1 MAAAEHDFWHSAT
14 QWPRLELVFILPKI
28 EKLEI
33 PKLSM
38 DLTSHY
44 SYIKEGIN
52 ASQQVTWIYFI
63 SKRMSPI
70 KKWLPL

>member
-14 QWPRLELVFILPKI
+14 QGPRLELVFILPKI
-28 EKLEI
+28 EKFEI

-44 SYIKEGIN
+44 SYIQEGIN
-52 ASQQVTWIYFI
+52 AS
-63 SKRMSPI
+63 
-70 KKWLPL
+70 

>member
-28 EKLEI
+28 EKFEI

-44 SYIKEGIN
+44 SYIQEGIN
-52 ASQQVTWIYFI
+52 AS
-63 SKRMSPI
+63 
-70 KKWLPL
+70 